1 MSMNSAGIL
10 PVIFEKDKT
19 YILLGQE
26 SNGSWSGFAGGQ
38 DGDETPQETA
48 FREFHEET
56 ADIFTEVDYAFI
68 RHNCFHVFNTKTP
81 SGKLFVMY
89 SVDFSKLDTSNTSL
103 QFQFALKN
111 TTNAYQ
117 REKTT
122 IQWVEISNIFRRKL
136 RHSFYKDI
144 EKLLKAIK
152 EHKKDSIINNLQ
164 IK

>member
-1 MSMNSAGIL
+1 MNSAGIL

-26 SNGSWSGFAGGQ
+26 SNGSWSGFAGSQ

-56 ADIFTEVDYAFI
+56 AGIFDKVDYKFMMQ
-68 RHNCFHVFNTKTP
+68 NCFHVFNTKTP
-81 SGKLFVMY
+81 SNKMFVMY

-111 TTNAYQ
+111 TTNVYQ

-152 EHKKDSIINNLQ
+152 AHKNESIINDLQ